1 MGNSCCQGMNCSGM
15 NGDQRDEA
23 GDIKNPI
30 QKISEDQFRLT
41 AQSGDIVLFKSN
53 NMISIVQRKLT
64 KADYDHVAIAVRL
77 QFDPSEVF
85 LLEAVS
91 SGVQLNRWSV
101 IRQYVASQVNPPS
114 SKQCFYLK
122 AAFRH
127 VETRRGKR
135 FYSTLQDFMVQTLGK
150 NYEISYSKLTKRETY
165 PKLPKPQAYVEGC
178 SEMTIKDVDQTMRNS
193 EVQHP

>member
-1 MGNSCCQGMNCSGM
+1 
-15 NGDQRDEA
+15 
-23 GDIKNPI
+23 
-30 QKISEDQFRLT
+30 
-41 AQSGDIVLFKSN
+41 
-53 NMISIVQRKLT
+53 MISIVQRKLT

-135 FYSTLQDFMVQTLGK
+135 FYSTL
-150 NYEISYSKLTKRETY
+150 
-165 PKLPKPQAYVEGC
+165 
-178 SEMTIKDVDQTMRNS
+178 
-193 EVQHP
+193 